1 MIDYYKEIFQYIK
14 KNIFDKDL
22 AHDVTQETFAR
33 AIKSADLNEIENERA
48 LLYRIAKNVMFDLYK
63 EKNKINKISFDEEE
77 YTDNSNTTEE
87 NIIKDEEVML
97 LMKSLDK

>member
-48 LLYRIAKNVMFDLYK
+48 LLYM
-63 EKNKINKISFDEEE
+63 
-77 YTDNSNTTEE
+77 
-87 NIIKDEEVML
+87 
-97 LMKSLDK
+97 